1 MSKKLSK
8 KEIEVLV
15 DVIIERKDKE
25 IKDNYREKYKN
36 EIKEFKIIKK
46 EIIEKYLNLEKEYKE
61 KLEEFKNRCEDDNFR
76 IYMDNLNDVNK
87 CLNWES
93 SNSRGL
99 IYDGYCF
106 NKNRNLKYDDNLKI
120 KINNELVL
128 NNIKNDI
135 NIEEL
140 INELLKKINIEY

>member
-46 EIIEKYLNLEKEYKE
+46 EIIEK
-61 KLEEFKNRCEDDNFR
+61 
-76 IYMDNLNDVNK
+76 
-87 CLNWES
+87 
-93 SNSRGL
+93 
-99 IYDGYCF
+99 
-106 NKNRNLKYDDNLKI
+106 
-120 KINNELVL
+120 
-128 NNIKNDI
+128 
-135 NIEEL
+135 
-140 INELLKKINIEY
+140 